1 MTFFIHPCWRHYSA
15 KRSITFEKFIPYFLP
30 RKKLFT
36 IQPQPLFRPIQHEYS
51 LLTLLQDSSPTAIL
65 ARTVELVLLLLF
77 YGGHLRAQSIM
88 FSFLNMKP
96 RILLLCYWKCHPCAT
111 VKIVHM
117 MYSSDINGYWLQTN
131 SLGLIFFRCHLT
143 KFNGNVLLFCVIFA
157 ATIIANILKH

>member
-1 MTFFIHPCWRHYSA
+1 MGLPHPSTFSYHITSMVQEVVQIPINSKQLTRV
-15 KRSITFEKFIPYFLP
+15 RSIQQ
-30 RKKLFT
+30 R
-36 IQPQPLFRPIQHEYS
+36 
-51 LLTLLQDSSPTAIL
+51 
-65 ARTVELVLLLLF
+65 F

-143 KFNGNVLLFCVIFA
+143 KFNGNVLLFCVNLLQQSLQTFWNIKHIGWGGDFMF
-157 ATIIANILKH
+157 IISTSRMSVSLSRMGRRV